1 MEHIVT
7 RSWSKLMAAV
17 GIPAACVVGGWWLY
31 QVSNK
36 SEIVRKDIREVRDL
50 TRSTNQSVETLASD
64 QVRLRTWVK
73 GIQIKQNAHDTSI
86 EVLKSKH

>member
-1 MEHIVT
+1 MSDNKPAEPVCHPDTGNRRRQGDRQRLEQVMEHIVT

-50 TRSTNQSVETLASD
+50 TRS
-64 QVRLRTWVK
+64 
-73 GIQIKQNAHDTSI
+73 
-86 EVLKSKH
+86 